1 MKKAIVLIICIL
13 LMGINLPAEAGDFI
27 VEGNVGIGTDTPGA
41 TLDVRGSA
49 VFNEDGGDYD
59 FRIAGDTD
67 PNLFVVDA
75 GLNALGFGQVADY
88 SYGLTKFTF
97 VSRDKYNAMTL
108 DVGQSNP
115 AGQANGMLF
124 DIARTGSAD
133 VTNDTLGIKFRLNLM
148 GSGNISGQLT
158 PFLAMTNFSSA
169 VAGTSTVNTIETS
182 NFVARWRALN
192 NSRTWNINS
201 VASDYLSIGQD
212 ANTGIGGITFSDF
225 RHFYAQDSAQGT
237 FTQQTGLWIDKQT
250 KGTTKYGIVLNGD
263 GIGADLVLGA
273 SKETRLYGSSGNL
286 IVNTSG
292 KVGIGTTTTPTEKL
306 EVNGGVKLNTAAV
319 KPSCNSVSRGTLWFT
334 QSSAGVKDSLEICA
348 KDASDVYEWRTL
360 F

>member
-1 MKKAIVLIICIL
+1 MKKAIVLMIWIL
-13 LMGINLPAEAGDFI
+13 LLSSNLPAEAGDFI

-49 VFNEDGGDYD
+49 VFNEDGGDND
-59 FRIAGDTD
+59 FRIEGDTA

-75 GLNALGFGQVADY
+75 GKDAFGFGEVADY
-88 SYGLTKFTF
+88 SYGLTKFSF
-97 VSRDKYNAMTL
+97 VSKDKYNAMTFG
-108 DVGQSNP
+108 VSQSNP

-124 DIARTGSAD
+124 DLGRTGSAD
-133 VTNDTLGIKFRLNLM
+133 VTNDTIGIKFGLGLW
-148 GSGNISGQLT
+148 GSGNISAGQLT
-158 PFLAMTNFSSA
+158 PFLTVIKFGST
-169 VAGTSTVNTIETS
+169 VAGTSTVNTMETS
-182 NFVARWRALN
+182 NFAARWRALN
-192 NSRTWNINS
+192 NSRTWNITS

-212 ANTGIGGITFSDF
+212 ANTGTGGINFSDF

-250 KGTTKYGIVLNGD
+250 KGTTKNGIVLNGD

-286 IVNTSG
+286 IVNTAG

-306 EVNGGVKLNTAAV
+306 EVNGAV
-319 KPSCNSVSRGTLWFT
+319 KVAGTTSQCDQSNAGTIKFDNVTSNFFGCNGTAWVQLNN
-334 QSSAGVKDSLEICA
+334 
-348 KDASDVYEWRTL
+348 
-360 F
+360 